1 MRLFGR
7 RDFSF
12 LFFVFGS
19 CKSSGEKEGVGLLKK
34 LRLRL

>member
-19 CKSSGEKEGVGLLKK
+19 CKGSGEKEGVELLKK
-34 LRLRL
+34 LRLRF